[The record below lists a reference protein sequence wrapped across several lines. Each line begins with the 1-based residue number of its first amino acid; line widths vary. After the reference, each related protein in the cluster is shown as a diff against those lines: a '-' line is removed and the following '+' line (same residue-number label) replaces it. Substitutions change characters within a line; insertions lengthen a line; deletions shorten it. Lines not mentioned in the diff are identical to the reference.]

1 MLKSGIILLLMFL
14 FSPCTANAANL
25 YLKDGGYIE
34 CLFAKQQGRI
44 VYVLVNRD
52 TEIELDR
59 NEVALKKTFKNK
71 KSIGSYRRYNK
82 DLRCRN
88 E

>member
-1 MLKSGIILLLMFL
+1 MLKNGIILLLMFL

-34 CLFAKQQGRI
+34 CFLAKQQGHI
-44 VYVLVNRD
+44 VYVLINRD

-59 NEVALKKTFKNK
+59 NEVAIKKTFKNK
-71 KSIGSYRRYNK
+71 KSIGSYRRYK
-82 DLRCRN
+82 KALYYRN